1 MKQLVKKF
9 NNLITKTIFKVENKT
24 NNKLLISKF
33 NKYLITFISLLFFYL
48 FYLSIPVLYDK
59 NWVQKN
65 VENLLLEE
73 FKTHFSFSSDISY
86 RILPSPHY
94 LVKDS
99 KILKK
104 DNKTVSLATIKTLK
118 VFISQK
124 NFFDKKK
131 LSLRYIILD
140 NADFTLLPNDLK
152 LLRNN
157 TNSKISNK
165 KIEINKSNIFF
176 KNDLDEI
183 ISIIKISQGLLFYD
197 EENLLNLLNFK
208 GEAFNKPFNFNY
220 NRKFDSLGSEE
231 ISVIIKALKLDIFNI
246 YNFEK
251 NNTGK
256 GKNIISF
263 LNSKID
269 TNYKF
274 ENDIIIFKSTKSK
287 IKKTKIIY
295 NGELSI
301 DPFGL
306 NLNIDWNNHD
316 IYKFF
321 NHDSILN
328 TLIKTKLLFNKNIS
342 VNVSLTTGPNLKDK
356 FFQKKEFFFNII
368 DKKININ
375 KTKLINKKIGFLE
388 FENSNL
394 GFENNKLILN
404 TDIIIDIKNS
414 SELFS
419 LLQTNKKFRKP
430 IKDILIN
437 LDYDFLSKEIK
448 FNNIKID
455 NEEINNELLS
465 IIEGFNYNELNNW
478 NKSKRL
484 LNAFLETY
492 EG

>member
-131 LSLRYIILD
+131 LSLRYIILY
-140 NADFTLLPNDLK
+140 NSDFTLLPNDLK

-356 FFQKKEFFFNII
+356 FFQKKEFF
-368 DKKININ
+368 
-375 KTKLINKKIGFLE
+375 
-388 FENSNL
+388 
-394 GFENNKLILN
+394 LILL
-404 TDIIIDIKNS
+404 IK
-414 SELFS
+414 
-419 LLQTNKKFRKP
+419 K
-430 IKDILIN
+430 
-437 LDYDFLSKEIK
+437 
-448 FNNIKID
+448 
-455 NEEINNELLS
+455 
-465 IIEGFNYNELNNW
+465 
-478 NKSKRL
+478 
-484 LNAFLETY
+484 
-492 EG
+492 